1 MFSRFFRKPRSVRA
15 VEQPRDGIEFI
26 EPVQGSGLDAL
37 RMELATRLLQ
47 HRLIENAY
55 LAKLRYP
62 GEEVLRNCLVLVE
75 CEPITPPQKET
86 IAAACSGII
95 PLDVCYARDLPRTLL
110 ASVGSVCRP
119 LYLPD
124 LSLFEC
130 PLLVKKGT
138 NQGMP
143 SEWPLGV
150 SFWYVAA
157 ENYEDALHHAVA
169 SAKAMGFEFVDVY
182 QGKVIQI
189 DPKKWWDEL
198 VMKQWHDYLD
208 QLPTQRQIEIA
219 VATGGLF
226 MGPSIGPIRA
236 SDA

>member
-1 MFSRFFRKPRSVRA
+1 MFSRFFQKPRPVQPL
-15 VEQPRDGIEFI
+15 EQPLDGIEFV
-26 EPVQGSGLDAL
+26 EPVQGAGLDAL

-55 LAKLRYP
+55 LPKLRYS
-62 GEEVLRNCLVLVE
+62 GEEVFRNCVILVE
-75 CEPITPPQKET
+75 REPISPRQREA

-95 PLDVCYARDLPRTLL
+95 ALDVCYAHDLPRPLL
-110 ASVGSVCRP
+110 SSVRSVCRP

-157 ENYEDALHHAVA
+157 ENYEDALIHAIG
-169 SAKAMGFEFVDVY
+169 SAKAIGFEFVDVY
-182 QGKVIQI
+182 QGKVIQV
-189 DPKKWWDEL
+189 DPTKWWDEL
-198 VMKQWHDYLD
+198 VMKQWRDCSTH
-208 QLPTQRQIEIA
+208 LPTQRQIEIA

-226 MGPSIGPIRA
+226 MGPNIGPITA
-236 SDA
+236 SNA